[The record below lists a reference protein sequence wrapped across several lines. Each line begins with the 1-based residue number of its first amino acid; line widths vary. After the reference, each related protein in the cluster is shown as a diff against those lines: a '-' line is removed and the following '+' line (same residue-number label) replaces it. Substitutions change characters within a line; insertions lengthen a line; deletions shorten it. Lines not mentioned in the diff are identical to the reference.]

1 MVGPGRPPDDR
12 EVAAL
17 EPLPDVFDDTHYA
30 STLPRKLRR
39 ALELGPAYY
48 LWHLPRYL
56 RHRRARGLPW
66 WDLPALVNP
75 LREVKPRIYHAFPPP
90 PQFARALRIME
101 EARIR
106 LAMPRHRLE
115 ALVGAWWAVSR
126 VIGDVIECGAYR
138 GATSLLIALLGYLHG
153 IRQTVLMLDTFA
165 GIPETSLYDMSRRRG
180 EFQASANQEE
190 LIRRQAR
197 QLGVEGRVEI
207 QPGLFSDTFRFL
219 ETRPLRF
226 ALVHI
231 DANIYRGTLEACE
244 FTIPRTAPGGIVVFD
259 DYNGVCDLGARL
271 AIDQYFY
278 SSGVSPLPLAGYSA
292 YLRVEG

>member
-1 MVGPGRPPDDR
+1 MVGPRRPPDDR
-12 EVAAL
+12 EVASA

-48 LWHLPRYL
+48 LRHLPRYL
-56 RHRRARGLPW
+56 LHRRARGLPW
-66 WDLPALVNP
+66 CDLPALINP
-75 LREVKPRIYHAFPPP
+75 LREVKPRIYHSFPPP
-90 PQFARALRIME
+90 PEYARALRIME

-106 LAMPRHRLE
+106 LTMPRPRVQ
-115 ALVGAWWAVSR
+115 ALVGAWWAASR
-126 VIGDVIECGAYR
+126 VVGDVIECGVYR

-165 GIPETSLYDMSRRRG
+165 GIPETSPYDVSRRRG
-180 EFQASANQEE
+180 EFQVSANQVE

-197 QLGVEGRVEI
+197 QLGLEDRVEI
-207 QPGLFSDTFRFL
+207 QPGLFSTTFQSL

-226 ALVHI
+226 AFVHI
-231 DANIYRGTLEACE
+231 DANIYQGTLEACQ
-244 FTIPRTAPGGIVVFD
+244 FTIPRAAPGGIIVFD

-271 AIDQYFY
+271 AIEQYFY
-278 SSGVSPLPLAGYSA
+278 SAGVSPLPLAGYSA
-292 YLRVEG
+292 YLRVGD